1 MPVRVSCAV
10 LMQGNRVLAVR
21 RGPNMKMAGKWEFPG
36 GKLEQGESAEVSL
49 LREMQEELQLEIAI
63 LQPLHPVVHAYSDIE
78 IELIPFLVKQ
88 IGGTL
93 QLSEHDAFQWS
104 SVEQLME
111 FDWAAADLPIVKQ
124 VMELHQD

>member
-10 LMQGNRVLAVR
+10 LMQGNSVLAVR

-36 GKLEQGESAEVSL
+36 GKLEQGESAESSL

-63 LQPLHPVVHAYSDIE
+63 LQPLLPVVHAYSDIE
-78 IELIPFLVKQ
+78 IELIPFLVKH

-104 SVEQLME
+104 SVEQLMQ

>member
-1 MPVRVSCAV
+1 
-10 LMQGNRVLAVR
+10 
-21 RGPNMKMAGKWEFPG
+21 MKMAGKWEFPG
-36 GKLEQGESAEVSL
+36 GKLEQGESAEASL

-63 LQPLHPVVHAYSDIE
+63 LQPLHPVVHAYPDIE

-88 IGGTL
+88 IGGSL

-124 VMELHQD
+124 VMEIHQD